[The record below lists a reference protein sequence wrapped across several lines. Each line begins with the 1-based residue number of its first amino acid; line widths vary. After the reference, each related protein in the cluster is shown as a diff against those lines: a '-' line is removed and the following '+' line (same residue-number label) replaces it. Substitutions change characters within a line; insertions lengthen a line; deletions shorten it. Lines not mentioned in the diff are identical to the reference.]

1 MDLQEDSM
9 DSKKSGD
16 LEITS
21 DIDQT
26 YHLDVGGQSVTIGQ
40 TYRKAEDGWSEF
52 TLAFSLDVPQRF
64 NIRVPVPAGCI
75 NACAT
80 LNGQLLI
87 SWFSDVI
94 PAGLPLVIRSGCQEH
109 GTPYSTL
116 RPGQPQNVNFRWQN
130 GDCLRFYWVWPQE
143 AF

>member
-1 MDLQEDSM
+1 M
-9 DSKKSGD
+9 DSKETSD
-16 LEITS
+16 LMITL

-26 YHLDVGGQSVTIGQ
+26 YRLDIGGQAVTVAQ
-40 TYRKAEDGWSEF
+40 TGRRTEDGWSEF
-52 TLAFSLDVPQRF
+52 ALTLSLDDPQRF
-64 NIRVPVPAGCI
+64 NIQVPVPAGCV

-94 PAGLPLVIRSGCQEH
+94 PASLPQVVRSGCQEH

-116 RPGQPQNVNFRWQN
+116 RPGMPQNINFRWQN
-130 GDCLRFYWVWPQE
+130 GDCLRFYWVWPQ
-143 AF
+143 

>member
-1 MDLQEDSM
+1 MTDKQN
-9 DSKKSGD
+9 GD
-16 LEITS
+16 LTIIQEN
-21 DIDQT
+21 DQT
-26 YHLDVGGQSVTIGQ
+26 YHLDINGQAVTICQ
-40 TYRKAEDGWSEF
+40 ACRQIEDGWSEL
-52 TLAFSLDVPQRF
+52 TLTFSLDVPQRF
-64 NIRVPVPAGCI
+64 NVRVPVPADCM

-94 PAGLPLVIRSGCQEH
+94 PAGLPQAIRSGCQEH

-116 RPGQPQNVNFRWQN
+116 RPGLPQNINFRWQN
-130 GDCLRFYWVWPQE
+130 GDCLRFYWVWPQV